1 MKSRRLS
8 IEISEEEQIRMRNL
22 IPWGVVSRIMRLL
35 LIQTMDL
42 VERHGDIVLG
52 ALVSGKL
59 TSLDLLRKEDGKDG
73 HKRSK
78 SKYKQNVG

>member
-42 VERHGDIVLG
+42 VERHGDVVLG

-59 TSLDLLRKEDGKDG
+59 TSLDLLRKEDSKDG

-78 SKYKQNVG
+78 SKYK